1 MRLASRIFVRTTTAL
16 AALTLSAS
24 ALSGLASPSDAEAQQ
39 RARRRPQPAAE
50 VEGGGP
56 APTVAELQEIAARL
70 HSTNPD
76 EVRESITLLTIIN
89 DRAAVPPLAELLRSG
104 QSDVITD
111 SALEALQRLAMPQG
125 LDVLAEF
132 THHRR
137 AGARR
142 RAYAGIAAVRDD
154 RRVPA
159 LLEQGLRDSD
169 RNIREECAQALG
181 RIGARGSLD
190 MLFRAFERG
199 VLGAAEAIGRLGGEA
214 DVTRFNAFLGR
225 MPISVMLGGYD
236 QFLQRRDI
244 PESVKVD
251 IIGRLRE
258 VSGRLVC
265 QSLLTFRDTLPPP
278 GRQPPNEL
286 RRTLTQAL
294 DQVAWDGGNTRCRSL
309 DRAGATP
316 SGGAR

>member
-1 MRLASRIFVRTTTAL
+1 MRLASRIFVRTTTAVATL
-16 AALTLSAS
+16 A
-24 ALSGLASPSDAEAQQ
+24 LASSFALCADAQAQQ
-39 RARRRPQPAAE
+39 RPRRRPASGATT

-56 APTVAELQEIAARL
+56 APTVADLEEIVARL
-70 HSTNPD
+70 QSTSPD

-89 DRAAVPPLAELLRSG
+89 DRAAVPPLAALLRSG
-104 QSDVITD
+104 QTDVITD
-111 SALEALQRLAMPQG
+111 SALEALQRLAVPQG
-125 LDVLAEF
+125 LDVLSEF

-137 AGARR
+137 VGARR
-142 RAYAGIAAVRDD
+142 RAYAAIAAVRDD

-214 DVTRFNAFLGR
+214 DVARFNTFLGR

-244 PESVKVD
+244 SDAVKVD

-265 QSLLTFRDTLPPP
+265 QSLLTFRDSLPPL
-278 GRQPPNEL
+278 GRQAPNEL

-309 DRAGATP
+309 DRAGTTP
-316 SGGAR
+316 TGGAR

>member
-1 MRLASRIFVRTTTAL
+1 MRLASWLLVCSAL
-16 AALTLSAS
+16 ALLAPAALTPTAH
-24 ALSGLASPSDAEAQQ
+24 AQQ
-39 RARRRPQPAAE
+39 RQRRRAQASTE
-50 VEGGGP
+50 TVEGGGP
-56 APTVAELQEIAARL
+56 APTLSDLAEISARL
-70 HSTNPD
+70 RSANAD
-76 EVRESITLLTIIN
+76 EVRESITLLTILN
-89 DRAAVPPLAELLRSG
+89 DRAGIPPLAELLRSG

-125 LDVLAEF
+125 LEVLSEF

-142 RAYAGIAAVRDD
+142 RAYAAIAAVRED
-154 RRVPA
+154 RRVA
-159 LLEQGLRDSD
+159 GLLEQGLRDSD
-169 RNIREECAQALG
+169 RTIREECAQALG
-181 RIGARGSLD
+181 RIGARGSLE

-199 VLGAAEAIGRLGGEA
+199 VLGAAEAIGRLGTDA
-214 DVTRFNAFLGR
+214 DVARFNAFLGR

-236 QFLQRRDI
+236 QFLQRRDVS
-244 PESVKVD
+244 ESVKID

-258 VSGRLVC
+258 VSGRMVC

-309 DRAGATP
+309 DRAAASAP
-316 SGGAR
+316 AGGAR

>member
-1 MRLASRIFVRTTTAL
+1 MRLTTLLCTAL
-16 AALTLSAS
+16 ALTAV
-24 ALSGLASPSDAEAQQ
+24 LASSADAQP
-39 RARRRPQPAAE
+39 RGRTPARRRAQPAAE
-50 VEGGGP
+50 TVEGGGP
-56 APTVAELQEIAARL
+56 APTIEELPVIVGRL
-70 HSTNPD
+70 RSANVD
-76 EVRESITLLTIIN
+76 EVREAITLLTIIN
-89 DRAAVPPLAELLRSG
+89 DRAAIQPLAELLRSG
-104 QSDVITD
+104 QSDLITD
-111 SALEALQRLAMPQG
+111 AALESLQRLAMPEG
-125 LDVLAEF
+125 LAVLSEF

-137 AGARR
+137 VGARR

-154 RRVPA
+154 RRVPS

-169 RNIREECAQALG
+169 RSIREESAQALG
-181 RIGARGSLD
+181 RIGARGSLE

-199 VLGAAEAIGRLGGEA
+199 VLGAGEAIGRLGTDR
-214 DVTRFNAFLGR
+214 DVARFNAFLGR

-244 PESVKVD
+244 AESVKID
-251 IIGRLRE
+251 MIGRLRE
-258 VSGRLVC
+258 VSGRMVC

-309 DRAGATP
+309 DRVAAAGPA
-316 SGGAR
+316 GGAR